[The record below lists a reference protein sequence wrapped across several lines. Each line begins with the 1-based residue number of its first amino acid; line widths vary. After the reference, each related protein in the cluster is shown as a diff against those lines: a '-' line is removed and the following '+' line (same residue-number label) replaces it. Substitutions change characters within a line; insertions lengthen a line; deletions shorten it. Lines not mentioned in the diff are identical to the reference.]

1 MDYSFNG
8 DIAAKYGVDEAV
20 FIHNLYWWI
29 RKNQANGR
37 HYKDGKT
44 WTYNSIA
51 AWSELFPF
59 WSESQV
65 RRIVDKL
72 KNNGAILVESYNKG
86 KFDHTKWY
94 AISDEIMEIY
104 AGNMQNYDL
113 PKLSNQNCRNRQIR
127 IDGIVKST
135 TDNIPDNIPDSIGRF
150 TPPTLQ
156 EVQVYCMNR
165 HNNVDPEKFID
176 FYSAKGWMIGKNKM
190 KDWKAAVRT
199 WEKGEKE
206 VKKDEK
212 WLD

>member
-113 PKLSNQNCRNRQIR
+113 PKASNQNCRNRQIR

-135 TDNIPDNIPDSIGRF
+135 TDNIPDNKPDSIGRF

>member
-104 AGNMQNYDL
+104 AGNMQNCDF
-113 PKLSNQNCRNRQIR
+113 PKSSNQNCRNRQIYYR
-127 IDGIVKST
+127 
-135 TDNIPDNIPDSIGRF
+135 
-150 TPPTLQ
+150 
-156 EVQVYCMNR
+156 
-165 HNNVDPEKFID
+165 
-176 FYSAKGWMIGKNKM
+176 
-190 KDWKAAVRT
+190 
-199 WEKGEKE
+199 
-206 VKKDEK
+206 
-212 WLD
+212 

>member
-104 AGNMQNYDL
+104 SGNMQNYDL
-113 PKLSNQNCRNRQIR
+113 PKSSNQNCRNRQIR
-127 IDGIVKST
+127 IDGIVNST

-165 HNNVDPEKFID
+165 HNNVDPGKFID

-199 WEKGEKE
+199 WEKGERE

>member
-37 HYKDGKT
+37 HYKGGKT

-51 AWSELFPF
+51 AWSKLFPF

-113 PKLSNQNCRNRQIR
+113 PKASNQNCRNRQIR

-135 TDNIPDNIPDSIGRF
+135 TDNIPYNKPDSIGRF

-199 WEKGEKE
+199 WEKGERE